1 MTQLTYD
8 QRKKR
13 LIKEWRKQGF
23 GRLYWRQN
31 NRRWHRVWD
40 RDMIAKSAHF
50 SFYSID
56 AIAEVLGGVE
66 F

>member
-8 QRKKR
+8 QRKKH
-13 LIKEWRKQGF
+13 LIKEWRGQGF

-31 NRRWHRVWD
+31 NRRWYRVWD
-40 RDMIAKSAHF
+40 RGMIAKSEHF

-56 AIAEVLGGVE
+56 AIAEVLGVE